1 VGDEKSPTEAAQMS
15 KQREHRTKPTRE
27 DDMSIDLNNLRRTGG
42 IIKLQGKEF
51 ITFAGLLVTAHSN
64 GLRAITPTLLEYNA
78 AENYA
83 VFSAVAQGERG
94 SYTAHGDADKSN
106 VKRGMHGAILRMAET
121 RAVCRALRM
130 YLGIGMTAR
139 EELPGTSSDPA
150 PKPHWSAAERQRF
163 LTGLNTCGVSPHAV
177 TKYLQRE
184 QKGHGGDS
192 PASWS
197 SKERA
202 DFLAA
207 VRAGKIPD
215 LR

>member
-1 VGDEKSPTEAAQMS
+1 MT
-15 KQREHRTKPTRE
+15 
-27 DDMSIDLNNLRRTGG
+27 IDLNNLRRTGG

-139 EELPGTSSDPA
+139 EELPGTNAGPM
-150 PKPHWSAAERQRF
+150 PERHWSNAERQRF
-163 LTGLNTCGVSPHAV
+163 LTELNSLSVSPRAI
-177 TKYLQRE
+177 TEYLRRE
-184 QKGHGGDS
+184 KNHSGDT

-197 SKERA
+197 NKERT
-202 DFLAA
+202 DFLAEI
-207 VRAGKIPD
+207 RAGKIPG